1 VAVLLALMLLVGI
14 QLGGLPWRYR
24 QQLWQL
30 QGAVLG
36 ALVGFG
42 LGRLS
47 RGDEP

>member
-1 VAVLLALMLLVGI
+1 VLLAGVLLVGI

-36 ALVGFG
+36 FLVGFG
-42 LGRLS
+42 VGRLP
-47 RGDEP
+47 GDDA